1 MCTNMEPDP
10 GISDKK
16 LEANRRN
23 SLKSTG
29 PRSDDGKARS
39 AMNALKHGLTA
50 EQIVLPNED
59 PEAYDAL
66 RQKWLDDYPDADAGQ
81 LALIEIAVRNIWM
94 LDRAARHK
102 RAMSAERMRHA
113 ADAFECDEQIRAE
126 EIGRRLVNDPLN
138 RCANAGKDPRTLDLL
153 DDWFKNDDPPVL
165 RAQLFKSLK
174 GVDWLLRQWSELY
187 GLIDRTGYWHYNDK
201 FRALRMMGKRPQD
214 VLDDFE
220 IAMVFATCHEAHPEP
235 WTYWNECHQA
245 RLGVEGK
252 PMWEKRVD
260 CLKGFKIINEGGAA
274 GELKEIVARETL
286 KLNARRAEL
295 EPIHARDRAE
305 AADRAAFD
313 GTPAG
318 ALLHRY
324 EAACERTVQR
334 SFAELM
340 KVRKQSGR
348 DGGERVV
355 AAARPEAKLPKQ
367 PEAASKRAAGE
378 TSPQPAQPPRNEA
391 KGDARYRPP
400 GPIIQKVWDVD
411 TGCR

>member
-1 MCTNMEPDP
+1 
-10 GISDKK
+10 
-16 LEANRRN
+16 
-23 SLKSTG
+23 
-29 PRSDDGKARS
+29 
-39 AMNALKHGLTA
+39 MNALKHGLTA

-113 ADAFECDEQIRAE
+113 ADAFDCEEQIRVE

-138 RCANAGKDPRTLDLL
+138 RCANAPKDPRTLDTL

-165 RAQLFKSLK
+165 RAQLFQSLK
-174 GVDWLLRQWSELY
+174 GVDWLLHQWSELY
-187 GLIDRTGYWHYNDK
+187 GLIDRTRYWHYNDK

-220 IAMVFATCHEAHPEP
+220 IAMIFGVCHEAHPEP
-235 WTYWNECHQA
+235 WTLWNECHQA

-260 CLKGFKIINEGGAA
+260 CLKGFKIVHPEGAA

-318 ALLHRY
+318 ALVHRY

-340 KVRKQSGR
+340 KARKQSGR
-348 DGGERVV
+348 DGGERAV
-355 AAARPEAKLPKQ
+355 AAPRPAPSSPKPPDVAPKPPAK
-367 PEAASKRAAGE
+367 ETASE
-378 TSPQPAQPPRNEA
+378 PAQPPRNEA
-391 KGDARYRPP
+391 KNDARYRPP

-411 TGCR
+411 TGCP

>member
-1 MCTNMEPDP
+1 MLSRAPRKGTPIKNTIMDPTP

-16 LEANRRN
+16 LEANRQN

-29 PRSDDGKARS
+29 PTSIEGKARS

-113 ADAFECDEQIRAE
+113 ADAFDCEEQIRAE

-138 RCANAGKDPRTLDLL
+138 RCANAPKDPRTLDTL

-165 RAQLFKSLK
+165 RAQLFQSLK
-174 GVDWLLRQWSELY
+174 GVDWLLHQWSELY
-187 GLIDRTGYWHYNDK
+187 G
-201 FRALRMMGKRPQD
+201 
-214 VLDDFE
+214 DFE
-220 IAMVFATCHEAHPEP
+220 IAMIFGVCHEAHPEP
-235 WTYWNECHQA
+235 WTLWNECHQA
-245 RLGVEGK
+245 RLGAEGK

-260 CLKGFKIINEGGAA
+260 CLKGFKITHPEGAA
-274 GELKEIVARETL
+274 GELKGIVARETL

-355 AAARPEAKLPKQ
+355 AAARPAPSSPKQ
-367 PEAASKRAAGE
+367 PDAVSKPAAKEMRSE
-378 TSPQPAQPPRNEA
+378 PAEPARNEA

-411 TGCR
+411 TGCP

>member
-1 MCTNMEPDP
+1 MEPDP

-16 LEANRRN
+16 LEANRQN

-29 PRSDDGKARS
+29 PTSIEGKARS

-102 RAMSAERMRHA
+102 RAMSAKHMRHA
-113 ADAFECDEQIRAE
+113 ADAFDCEEQIRAE

-138 RCANAGKDPRTLDLL
+138 RCANAPKDPRTLDTL

-165 RAQLFKSLK
+165 RAQLFQSLK

-187 GLIDRTGYWHYNDK
+187 GLIDRTGFWHYNDK

-220 IAMVFATCHEAHPEP
+220 IAMIFGVCHEAHPEP
-235 WTYWNECHQA
+235 WTLWNECHQA
-245 RLGVEGK
+245 RLGAEGK

-260 CLKGFKIINEGGAA
+260 CLKGFKITHPEGAA
-274 GELKEIVARETL
+274 GELKGIVARETL

-295 EPIHARDRAE
+295 EPIHACDRAE

-318 ALLHRY
+318 ALVHRY

-355 AAARPEAKLPKQ
+355 AAARPAPSSPKQ
-367 PEAASKRAAGE
+367 PDAVSKPAAKEMRSE
-378 TSPQPAQPPRNEA
+378 PAEPARNEA

-411 TGCR
+411 TGCP